1 MINSPSAQSQSGLF
15 SSDDVDTDE
24 LPSVTST
31 MISTPIARKSR
42 EAEHVEILKLENKK
56 QKQEVVHNL
65 SPITTCFQTV
75 LVKEILVL
83 ECIMVMIIT
92 CWSFIWV
99 LKRMVLQC
107 LYLEFSL
114 KLLLQIY
121 PTFMSWEV
129 ASMQISKIDRYLW
142 CV

>member
-65 SPITTCFQTV
+65 SPITSCFQTF
-75 LVKEILVL
+75 LVKEILFL

-92 CWSFIWV
+92 CWSFI
-99 LKRMVLQC
+99 
-107 LYLEFSL
+107 
-114 KLLLQIY
+114 
-121 PTFMSWEV
+121 
-129 ASMQISKIDRYLW
+129 
-142 CV
+142 

>member
-92 CWSFIWV
+92 CWSFI
-99 LKRMVLQC
+99 
-107 LYLEFSL
+107 
-114 KLLLQIY
+114 
-121 PTFMSWEV
+121 
-129 ASMQISKIDRYLW
+129 
-142 CV
+142 

>member
-65 SPITTCFQTV
+65 NPITSCFQTF
-75 LVKEILVL
+75 LLFL

-92 CWSFIWV
+92 CWSFI
-99 LKRMVLQC
+99 
-107 LYLEFSL
+107 
-114 KLLLQIY
+114 
-121 PTFMSWEV
+121 
-129 ASMQISKIDRYLW
+129 
-142 CV
+142 